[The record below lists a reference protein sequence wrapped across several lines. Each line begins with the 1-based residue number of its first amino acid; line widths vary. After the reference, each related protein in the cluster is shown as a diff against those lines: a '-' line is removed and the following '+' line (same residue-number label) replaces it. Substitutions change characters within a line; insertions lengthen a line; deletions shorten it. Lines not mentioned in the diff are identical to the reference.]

1 MTTKLHITITIIF
14 IKDISVAW
22 SAILD
27 GLFIASCILEFPS
40 YNTAWEFDQNTFSK
54 KAFWVQ
60 IYLWF
65 FRFM

>member
-40 YNTAWEFDQNTFSK
+40 YNTA
-54 KAFWVQ
+54 
-60 IYLWF
+60 
-65 FRFM
+65 